1 MRVELTERA
10 IAELAAAPLAVQKAF
25 IKQMSFLSRDVRHP
39 SLRAK
44 RLDERIERW
53 QARVNDDWRF
63 YFIHVKGSYSVDS
76 IISHPK

>member
-10 IAELAAAPLAVQKAF
+10 IAEFADAPLAVQPAF
-25 IKQMSFLSRDVRHP
+25 IKQISFLSRDVRHP

-44 RLDERIERW
+44 RYNERAERW

-63 YFIHVKGSYSVDS
+63 YFDHINGTYSIDS
-76 IISHPK
+76 IIPHPK